1 MSDKDK
7 VLLKVPV
14 EFFDGGWK
22 REEAV
27 ITKTSI
33 SFAGTTIHFKEIQD
47 LEKMKYEGRDVLRIK
62 MGEKNYYVDF
72 GKNLEQIFRYLA
84 FNLKSDRFAVYF
96 LSPATRGG
104 VVVKDSKWDKGY
116 LSITDEALW
125 FLSSSKQIRI
135 AIDSLG
141 SVEKDLRTVGK
152 KQRVV
157 LVVTHVE
164 NGEVITSFVL
174 CPETTLEMLQ
184 NYIQN
189 IIDKNKPKGRLS
201 EIEEQIL
208 TMVYTGVDS
217 VGVESILGITTDEL
231 NKLYDKLVNMGLARV
246 VKIRKEIELTPKGV
260 ALVNEIMKKA
270 TAG

>member
-1 MSDKDK
+1 MSDKDN
-7 VLLKVPV
+7 VLLKVPA
-14 EFFDGGWK
+14 EYFDSGWK
-22 REEAV
+22 KGEVA

-33 SFAGTTIHFKEIQD
+33 SFAGTTIQFKEIQD
-47 LEKMKYEGRDVLRIK
+47 LEKLKYEGKDAVRIK
-62 MGEKNYYVDF
+62 KDNKNYYVAF
-72 GKNLEQIFRYLA
+72 GKSQDQIFRYLT

-104 VVVKDSKWDKGY
+104 VVVRDSRWDKGY

-125 FLSSSKQIRI
+125 LLSSSKQIRI
-135 AIDSLG
+135 SIDNLG
-141 SVEKDLRTVGK
+141 SVEKDIRAIGK

-157 LVVTHVE
+157 LVITHVE

-189 IIDKNKPKGRLS
+189 IIDQNKPKDGIS

-217 VGVESILGITTDEL
+217 VSVESILGITTDEL
-231 NKLYDKLVNMGLARV
+231 NKLYDKLVDMGLARV

-260 ALVNEIMKKA
+260 ALVNDIMKKA
-270 TAG
+270 AVR